1 MAEVED
7 YHTMEE
13 LGIHTNNVE
22 SLLNVEDILTMDC
35 NMVDNVGLELVIAE
49 L

>member
-1 MAEVED
+1 MVEVED

-13 LGIHTNNVE
+13 LGTPTNNVE

-35 NMVDNVGLELVIAE
+35 NMVDNVGLVQVIAE